1 MKLSEAIPDF
11 LIAKEIEEGCS
22 KQTIRAYGYDLKNFS
37 STIGNIPIS
46 SIQKH
51 HIRKF
56 LRELHSRNYSK
67 AGLARKIACL
77 KSFFKFCEE
86 NEIIDSNPSRT
97 IKSPKI
103 YLEEALPKF
112 LSKEDMNQLLELLD
126 KNDTTT
132 YDRKSRL
139 YLIIRLMYASMAR
152 ISEICN
158 LKLSDFDSISAT
170 IKVKGKGNKERFIP
184 IDGKTVA
191 LLKNHARNRQIET
204 FDPDAALFV
213 NTLLRPLKPRV
224 VQRDLQLLREELP
237 FLQGKKFTPH
247 ILRHTGATHLRQNG
261 MDISE
266 LQDILGH
273 SNPNTTRIYAKND
286 IRRLRGAY
294 REFHPL
300 EETD

>member
-22 KQTIRAYGYDLKNFS
+22 KRTIKAYGYDLKSFS
-37 STIGNIPIS
+37 STIGDMPVT

-56 LRELHSRNYSK
+56 LRELHARNYSK
-67 AGLARKIACL
+67 SGLARKIACL

-86 NEIIDSNPSRT
+86 NEIIDNNPTRT

-112 LSKEDMNQLLELLD
+112 LSREDMSQLLDLLN
-126 KNDTTT
+126 KNNTTT

-139 YLIIRLMYASMAR
+139 YIIIRLMYASMAR
-152 ISEICN
+152 ISEICS
-158 LKLSDFDSISAT
+158 LKLSDLDFSSNS
-170 IKVKGKGNKERFIP
+170 IKVRGKGNKERFIP
-184 IDGKTVA
+184 IDGKTA
-191 LLKNHARNRQIET
+191 SLLKNHIENRQIET
-204 FDPDAALFV
+204 KDQDAALFV
-213 NTLLRPLKPRV
+213 NTQSRPLNPRV
-224 VQRDLQLLREELP
+224 VQRDLQLLREELL

-286 IRRLRGAY
+286 IGRLKSAY

-300 EETD
+300 EEAE